1 MKLLARTLAALGLEE
16 VLRFSRAVLVVL
28 TGLLAVFL
36 NPPGA
41 VAAHLTDTGNPHG
54 GPNVPWGFNEDWGWS
69 PTGWSSHLA
78 AQQIGKAAEIMP
90 DSLSTDRFA
99 VQWAEVESVRG
110 QYDWKIADEVY
121 RLMGENSV
129 SPVMVLYNAPAWA
142 RDPAATCPYSP
153 RACAYPPL
161 PAYDSDWKD
170 FVEAAVAR
178 YPAVRAV
185 EIWNE
190 PNIALFWAPAAQP
203 QRYVEL
209 LAAAND
215 AVEAAGAPAPV
226 ITGGLAPTPT
236 TETGLSAS
244 KFLREIY
251 ARGCACDFEGIGA
264 HPIVW
269 HLPLLERLWN
279 HIGNLTTVRDE
290 QGDGETP
297 LWITEVSVTTDQS
310 AETGVSL
317 EEQGDALIQLY
328 RSIEGH
334 DMRSFII
341 HRFRDVPEEGWFWS
355 QTGIV
360 YEDLT
365 PKPAYCELGASIG
378 NPCPDATVPDTTAPE
393 TTITRRPKDR
403 TKSRRARFEF
413 IASDPGST
421 FECKLDAGPFTSCAS
436 PLADKVKRRKH
447 TFEVRA
453 IDPSG
458 NADTSPAVDTWRVRK
473 MKRGP

>member
-1 MKLLARTLAALGLEE
+1 L
-16 VLRFSRAVLVVL
+16 LVVL
-28 TGLLAVFL
+28 TGLLAVFV

-41 VAAHLTDTGNPHG
+41 VATHLTATGSPDG
-54 GPNVPWGFNEDWGWS
+54 EPSVPWGFNEDWGWS
-69 PTGWSSHLA
+69 ATGWSSDLA
-78 AQQIGKAAEIMP
+78 AQQVGDAAAIMP
-90 DSLSTDRFA
+90 DSLGADRFA

-121 RLMGENSV
+121 RLMRENSV

-142 RDPAATCPYSP
+142 RDPAGTCPYSP
-153 RACAYPPL
+153 NPCAHPPL

-190 PNIALFWAPAAQP
+190 PNTALFWAPAADP

-209 LAAAND
+209 LADAHD

-236 TETGLSAS
+236 TATGLSAS

-251 ARGCACDFEGIGA
+251 ELGCACDFDGIGA

-269 HLPLLERLWN
+269 HLPLLETLWN
-279 HIGNLTTVRDE
+279 HIEGLTTVRDE
-290 QGDGETP
+290 HGDSDTP
-297 LWITEVSVTTDQS
+297 LWITEVSVTTDPS

-328 RSIEGH
+328 QSVEGH

-341 HRFRDVPEEGWFWS
+341 HRFHDVPEDGWFWS
-355 QTGIV
+355 QTGV
-360 YEDLT
+360 VSEDLT
-365 PKPAYCELGASIG
+365 PKPAYCELGESIG
-378 NPCPDATVPDTTAPE
+378 DPCRDTTAPE
-393 TTITRRPKDR
+393 TAITRAPKER
-403 TKSRRARFEF
+403 TRRRRVGFEF
-413 IASDPGST
+413 IATEPDST
-421 FECKLDAGPFTSCAS
+421 FECKLDSGPFTSCAS
-436 PLADKVKRRKH
+436 PVAYKVGRRKH
-447 TFEVRA
+447 AFQVRA

-458 NADTSPAVDTWRVRK
+458 NADPAPAVDTWRVRK
-473 MKRGP
+473 KKRGP